1 MGNMA
6 YCRFENTV
14 KDMQDCIDHLDEQ
27 INSTVEE
34 RARDKFVKLCHTV
47 VEDYDQQP
55 SKTPW
60 IDRAML
66 NHHSKK
72 EARHD
77 LHFV

>member
-47 VEDYDQQP
+47 VEDYD
-55 SKTPW
+55 
-60 IDRAML
+60 
-66 NHHSKK
+66 
-72 EARHD
+72 
-77 LHFV
+77 